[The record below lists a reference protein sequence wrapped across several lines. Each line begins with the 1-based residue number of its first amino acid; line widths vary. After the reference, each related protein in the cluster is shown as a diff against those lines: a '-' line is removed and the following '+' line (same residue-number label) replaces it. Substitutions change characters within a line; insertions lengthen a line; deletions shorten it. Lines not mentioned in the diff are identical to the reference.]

1 MAAPAPGRGAISLTS
16 VELLHH
22 ELVAYLIRR
31 HDEGRFASEELWA
44 KLEQA
49 GYGVGRRFAE
59 RCVCLLGPA
68 RRAFF
73 APHPHA
79 HAFSPPPPPLNHF
92 PLPHPGGS
100 LALSREGPRAQEVLD
115 VVKFVC
121 RDVWMELHQ
130 KQIDKLQTNNKGV
143 FVLQD
148 FNYRWVRFVSAAPG
162 ESTAQAAVKYLLFPC
177 GVIRGA
183 LAACDVEASVN
194 ADISQCPRAIFKV
207 TMKGAAL

>member
-1 MAAPAPGRGAISLTS
+1 MPPPHLRPPLLLTPNAAWPP
-16 VELLHH
+16 
-22 ELVAYLIRR
+22 
-31 HDEGRFASEELWA
+31 
-44 KLEQA
+44 
-49 GYGVGRRFAE
+49 
-59 RCVCLLGPA
+59 
-68 RRAFF
+68 
-73 APHPHA
+73 
-79 HAFSPPPPPLNHF
+79 SPPYIF
-92 PLPHPGGS
+92 AARS

-207 TMKGAAL
+207 TMKGAQG

>member
-1 MAAPAPGRGAISLTS
+1 M
-16 VELLHH
+16 
-22 ELVAYLIRR
+22 
-31 HDEGRFASEELWA
+31 
-44 KLEQA
+44 
-49 GYGVGRRFAE
+49 
-59 RCVCLLGPA
+59 
-68 RRAFF
+68 
-73 APHPHA
+73 
-79 HAFSPPPPPLNHF
+79 
-92 PLPHPGGS
+92 
-100 LALSREGPRAQEVLD
+100 ALSREGPRAQEVLD

-207 TMKGAAL
+207 TMKGAQG

>member
-1 MAAPAPGRGAISLTS
+1 MAAPAPGRSAISLTS

-22 ELVAYLIRR
+22 ELVAYLLRR
-31 HDEGRFASEELWA
+31 HDEGRYASEELWT
-44 KLEQA
+44 KLEAA
-49 GYGVGRRFAE
+49 GYGVGRKFAE
-59 RCVCLLGPA
+59 RCVSGLPAPFFPAPPPSPLLFLIISTPL
-68 RRAFF
+68 
-73 APHPHA
+73 
-79 HAFSPPPPPLNHF
+79 PPPLSPAPF
-92 PLPHPGGS
+92 S
-100 LALSREGPRAQEVLD
+100 LALSREGRAQEVLD

-207 TMKGAAL
+207 TMKGAAT